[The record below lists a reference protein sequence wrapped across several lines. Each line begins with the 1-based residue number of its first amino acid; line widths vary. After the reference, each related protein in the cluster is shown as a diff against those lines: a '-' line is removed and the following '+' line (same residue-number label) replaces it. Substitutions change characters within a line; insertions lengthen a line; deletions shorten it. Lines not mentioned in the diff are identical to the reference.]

1 VTDSQ
6 ISKIERKIDI
16 ALSARTEEDWDRLV
30 TEMLVRDIPALI
42 KEIRSL
48 QEKVNS
54 LKKEN

>member
-6 ISKIERKIDI
+6 TSKIERKIDI

-30 TEMLVRDIPALI
+30 TEILMRDIPALI

-48 QEKVNS
+48 QEKVRS
-54 LKKEN
+54 LKKEI